1 MPWDID
7 FTVFFIYNG
16 IEQTFIKTKERM
28 SRPLTLAS
36 VRRLKKV
43 LPMKYNNTFF
53 MQVSRE
59 IWNRDLSDRAKLL
72 FLWLNELEQRYT
84 STKQNYFYR
93 TDEQLAEDMGWNIK
107 TVRKVKAELKA
118 TDLIRTSRVR
128 FIDKDKKR
136 STFWMTGYTIMR

>member
-1 MPWDID
+1 
-7 FTVFFIYNG
+7 
-16 IEQTFIKTKERM
+16 
-28 SRPLTLAS
+28 
-36 VRRLKKV
+36 
-43 LPMKYNNTFF
+43 MKYNNTFF